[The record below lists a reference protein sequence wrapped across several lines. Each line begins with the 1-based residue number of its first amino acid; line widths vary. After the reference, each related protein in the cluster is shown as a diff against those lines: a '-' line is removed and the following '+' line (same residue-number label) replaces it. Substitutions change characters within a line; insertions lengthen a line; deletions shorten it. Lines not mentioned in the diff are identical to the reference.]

1 MRAEEISQLEKAI
14 LKRLGKV
21 IDPETRADVL
31 RMRLVEDLI
40 VSPEGQVSYTFRPSS
55 PLCPIAV
62 YLVKEIKGAVAEV
75 AGVLNQEITVTGYVA
90 AEELTKLINKEI

>member
-1 MRAEEISQLEKAI
+1 MSTNTQLKLAI
-14 LKRLGKV
+14 LERLQKV
-21 IDPETRADVL
+21 IDPETGVDVV

-40 VSPEGQVSYTFRPSS
+40 VSPEGRISYTFRPSS

-75 AGVLNQEITVTGYVA
+75 PGVTSQEITVKDYVA
-90 AEELTKLINKEI
+90 ADQLTQLINKEN